1 MGEGTDA
8 MNICMVGYGMM
19 GVWHSDALA
28 GVDCR
33 LHTLVGRRPE
43 AAKEFAERYGYA
55 RWTVDLDEAL
65 ADPDV
70 DAVIIASPSETHPEF
85 ALKAAKA
92 GKPTLLEIPIAM
104 TLEESEAVV
113 AAADANGIAFGLC
126 HPMRFQPEYAPIR
139 ERSLSGENPIRHIS
153 GRFYIHRLSN
163 VGATGYHRS
172 WTDNILWHHF
182 THFVDVGLWL
192 LDFDGELA
200 YSFLGPVHPQ
210 TGVPMEC
217 ILSIENQRNQTLLVS
232 GSYHSRERIYD
243 SLIVTDKDS
252 YRLDILRNQLVTG
265 DGTVEVASEKDNL
278 ALVTRDFVAAV
289 RDGRQPAVTG
299 ASVLPAM
306 RVLDAAQRRWDAVH
320 GRQSLPG
327 RQLPG

>member
-1 MGEGTDA
+1 

-19 GVWHSDALA
+19 GVWHSDALL
-28 GVDCR
+28 GHDVR
-33 LHTLVGRRPE
+33 FHTLVGRRPE
-43 AAKEFAERYGYA
+43 QAREFAERYGYA

-65 ADPDV
+65 ADPAV

-85 ALKAAKA
+85 ALKAIAA

-113 AAADANGIAFGLC
+113 AAAEAGGVTLGLC
-126 HPMRFQPEYAPIR
+126 HPMRLQPEYGPLRAAA
-139 ERSLSGENPIRHIS
+139 LSGADPIRHIA

-163 VGATGYHRS
+163 VGATGYRRS

-192 LDFDGELA
+192 LDFEGELA
-200 YSFLGPVHPQ
+200 YSFLGPLHPQ
-210 TGVPMEC
+210 TGIPMEC
-217 ILSIENQRNQTLLVS
+217 ILSIETQRNQTLLVS

-243 SLIVTDKDS
+243 SLIVTDRQS
-252 YRLDILRNQLVTG
+252 YRLDILRNQMITG
-265 DGTVEVASEKDNL
+265 DGPIDVASEKDNL

-289 RDGRQPAVTG
+289 REGRQPAVTG
-299 ASVLPAM
+299 RSVLPAM
-306 RVLDAAQRRWDAVH
+306 RVLDAAQRRWDAAY

-327 RQLPG
+327 RRLPD

>member
-1 MGEGTDA
+1 

-19 GVWHSDALA
+19 GVWHSDALQGA
-28 GVDCR
+28 GVR
-33 LHTLVGRRPE
+33 FHTLVGRRPE
-43 AAKEFAERYGYA
+43 AAREFAERYGYA

-65 ADPDV
+65 ADPEIDI
-70 DAVIIASPSETHPEF
+70 VIVASPSESHPEH
-85 ALKAAKA
+85 ALKSIAA
-92 GKPTLLEIPIAM
+92 GKHTLLEIPIAM

-113 AAADANGIAFGLC
+113 AAAEARGVTFGLC
-126 HPMRFQPEYAPIR
+126 HPMRLQPEYAPIR
-139 ERSLSGENPIRHIS
+139 DAAVAGTDPIRHIA

-182 THFVDVGLWL
+182 THFIDLGLWL
-192 LDFDGELA
+192 LDFQGELA
-200 YSFLGPVHPQ
+200 YGFLGPVHPK
-210 TGVPMEC
+210 TGIPMEC
-217 ILSIENQRNQTLLVS
+217 ILSVETERNQTLLVS

-243 SLIVTDKDS
+243 TLIVTDRES

-265 DGTVEVASEKDNL
+265 AGPAAVATEKDNL

-289 RDGRQPAVTG
+289 RDGRPPAVPG
-299 ASVLPAM
+299 RSVLPAM
-306 RVLDAAQRRWDAVH
+306 RILHEAQRRWDARY

-327 RQLPG
+327 RPLAPA

>member
-1 MGEGTDA
+1 

-19 GVWHSDALA
+19 GVWHSDALQ
-28 GVDCR
+28 GQDVR

-43 AAKEFAERYGYA
+43 AAREFAERYGYA

-65 ADPDV
+65 ADPEV
-70 DAVIIASPSETHPEF
+70 DLVIVASPSETHPEF
-85 ALKAAKA
+85 ALKSIAA

-113 AAADANGIAFGLC
+113 AAAEAAKVPFGLV
-126 HPMRFQPEYAPIR
+126 HPMRLQPEYAPIR
-139 ERSLSGENPIRHIS
+139 AAALAGTDPIRHIT

-182 THFVDVGLWL
+182 AHFVDLGLWL
-192 LDFDGELA
+192 LDFEGELA
-200 YSFLGPVHPQ
+200 YSFLGPLHPQ
-210 TGVPMEC
+210 TGIPMEC
-217 ILSIENQRNQTLLVS
+217 ILSIETPRNQTLLVT
-232 GSYHSRERIYD
+232 GSYHSRERVYD
-243 SLIVTDKDS
+243 SMIVTDRQS
-252 YRLDILRNQLVTG
+252 YRLDILRNQMATG
-265 DGTVEVASEKDNL
+265 DGAVAVATEKDNL

-289 RDGRQPAVTG
+289 REGRPPAVPG
-299 ASVLPAM
+299 RSVLPAM
-306 RVLDAAQRRWDAVH
+306 RILDAAQRRWDAIH

-327 RQLPG
+327 RQLPD